1 MFLERELN
9 TTDYILCMYLHINI
23 TLSYVH
29 KTSQYVEEDLNKILK
44 VQFKDH
50 HSMKGNTIC
59 LQNYHSLKSY
69 KLRHITQIFQKV
81 VF

>member
-9 TTDYILCMYLHINI
+9 TTDYILCIYKINI

-29 KTSQYVEEDLNKILK
+29 KTSQYVEEDLNKMLK

-50 HSMKGNTIC
+50 HSMPPE
-59 LQNYHSLKSY
+59 LP
-69 KLRHITQIFQKV
+69 
-81 VF
+81 

>member
-9 TTDYILCMYLHINI
+9 TTDYILCIYTLNI

-29 KTSQYVEEDLNKILK
+29 KTSQYVEEDLNKMIK

-50 HSMKGNTIC
+50 HSMKGRIQYASRITI
-59 LQNYHSLKSY
+59 
-69 KLRHITQIFQKV
+69 V
-81 VF
+81 